1 MQRLK
6 RMINSSPAHSRIIDM
21 KTYVVDDDTVIVEG
35 ELKDNRYQS
44 VYDIT
49 GLQLT
54 AGPIHHLVVRL
65 LIRGKSM
72 EIEDAEAEM
81 LHVPHKECNTT
92 IESIADVIGLE
103 VKSGFIK
110 NVQKKIGGIK
120 GCAHITHLLTVM
132 SQAIFQGM
140 VVVQGKHRALLPKNI
155 DDMKGLENLK
165 DSCKMWEQGG
175 LKLTRLQKAI
185 DDRR

>member
-6 RMINSSPAHSRIIDM
+6 QMIKSSPAHGRMINM

-35 ELKDNRYQS
+35 ELKDDRYQA

-49 GLQLT
+49 GTKLT
-54 AGPIHHLVVRL
+54 AGPIHHLVIRL

-81 LHVPHKECNTT
+81 LHVPHEECKITR
-92 IESIADVIGLE
+92 ESIADIIGLE

-120 GCAHITHLLTVM
+120 GCAHLTHLLTVM
-132 SQAIFQGM
+132 SQAVFQGM
-140 VVVQGKHRALLPKNI
+140 VVVKGKNRILLPKNL
-155 DDMKGLENLK
+155 DDMKGLENLIG
-165 DSCKMWEQGG
+165 SCKIWDHGE
-175 LKLTRLQKAI
+175 LKLTKLQEAI
-185 DDRR
+185 EDNR